1 MKTYPK
7 IPGQIRKDMP
17 YYVFDKLDGSNIRA
31 EWSKKRGFHKF
42 GTRKQMMD
50 ESYPHPFLGESIPL
64 IQDKYEDDI
73 ARILT
78 KNKIERATF
87 FFEFYGETSFAGY
100 HYEEDHTVTLIDANL
115 YKVGFIPPSEYM
127 KLFGDL
133 DIAELLHH
141 GNINQ
146 PLIDQIRDGTLPGMT
161 FEGVVCKGKAKK
173 GKRPIMFKIKNQ
185 EWYNKLRLRCKGNE
199 ELFEELA

>member
-7 IPGQIRKDMP
+7 IPWKIRKDMP

-50 ESYPHPFLGESIPL
+50 KSYQHPFLGESIQ
-64 IQDKYEDDI
+64 IIHDKYEEDI
-73 ARILT
+73 SNILS

-87 FFEFYGETSFAGY
+87 FFEFHGESSFAGY
-100 HYEEDHTVTLIDANL
+100 HYEEEHTVTMIDANF
-115 YKVGFIPPSEYM
+115 YKVGFIPPKEYM
-127 KLFGDL
+127 KLFGNL
-133 DIAELLHH
+133 DIARLIYK

-146 PLIDQIRDGTLPGMT
+146 QLIDQIWKGTLQGMT
-161 FEGVVCKGKAKK
+161 FEGVVCKAKAKK
-173 GKRPIMFKIKNQ
+173 GRRPIMFKIKNQ
-185 EWYNKLRLRCKGNE
+185 EWYNKLKSRCKDDDK
-199 ELFEELA
+199 LFEELA